1 MSPRDS
7 TDRPGSSR
15 RAKPDVYTTMLA
27 VAVVALLVAIVLLVL
42 EWSAYDFDTSAG
54 RLHNQYAAQ
63 QTALAGVMP
72 QAISRQTTDRHEPSY
87 LRAADQAGAIELT

>member
-7 TDRPGSSR
+7 TDRLGPSL

-42 EWSAYDFDTSAG
+42 EWRTYDFDTSA
-54 RLHNQYAAQ
+54 
-63 QTALAGVMP
+63 ALMGVL
-72 QAISRQTTDRHEPSY
+72 TDVASPRPRARH
-87 LRAADQAGAIELT
+87 TVK

>member
-7 TDRPGSSR
+7 TDRLGSSR

-42 EWSAYDFDTSAG
+42 EWRTYDFDTSAG

-72 QAISRQTTDRHEPSY
+72 QEISRHATDRHEASA
-87 LRAADQAGAIELT
+87 LRVADQAGAIKLT